1 MIHHIRFLKLPR
13 VEVKG
18 PSSTVIKALITVT
31 TDLGDSFF
39 PSRIALS
46 AGLWFDGRLIA
57 ENSRLTWEHGMRS
70 LWIEFRFSKTKQL
83 RWPLQMHVSHAP
95 GGQAL
100 NLLSVEALPQIIDV
114 SSPPFP
120 CPGDGEASKRVLRMF
135 QLAPQKILRIHEDTG
150 DSIARHIW

>member
-13 VEVKG
+13 VEVTG
-18 PSSTVIKALITVT
+18 PSSLVIKALITVT

-46 AGLWFDGRLIA
+46 AGLWSDGHLLG
-57 ENSRLTWEHGMRS
+57 ENSRFTWQHGMRS
-70 LWIEFRFSKTKQL
+70 LWIEFQLSKTKQL
-83 RWPLQMHVSHAP
+83 RWPLQMQISHAP

-100 NLLSVEALPQIIDV
+100 NLLSVEELPQMIDV
-114 SSPPFP
+114 CSHPIR
-120 CPGDGEASKRVLRMF
+120 CQVDGEVSKRVLRVF
-135 QLAPQKILRIHEDTG
+135 HLASGEILRIHEDTG